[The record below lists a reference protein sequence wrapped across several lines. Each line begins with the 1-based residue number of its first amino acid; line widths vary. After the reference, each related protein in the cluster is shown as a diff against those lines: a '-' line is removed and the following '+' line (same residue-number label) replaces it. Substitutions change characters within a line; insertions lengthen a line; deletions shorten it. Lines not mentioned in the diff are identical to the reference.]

1 VRAASASASHDA
13 LRDGHVPAADLAS
26 AVPRP
31 TTATKRAE
39 GAMHEREAN
48 PVVNHP
54 PTTTDDSKL
63 WRVVL
68 VDDHHLFRDGMV
80 RLFAYEDDFEVV
92 AQASSGEEAIERV
105 RDAVPDIV
113 LMDIDMPGIGGI
125 EAIRAI
131 AREMPAV
138 TIVAL
143 TVHEDD
149 DTLFEAVKAGAQGYL
164 VKSIR
169 SAELL
174 ALLRGVAHGEAPLTR
189 GMATRILREFARDR
203 LRSEL
208 GDHSPGAGIPAIPAP
223 VTPGIDPAAAFASL
237 SSREEEVLT
246 LVAARMTNKE
256 IAQRLVLSEFTVKN
270 HLRNI
275 LAKLHLTSRT
285 QAARLLASL
294 PGRPESSLSRVPNG
308 DGDGGERR

>member
-1 VRAASASASHDA
+1 MSDVLEPSAASIS
-13 LRDGHVPAADLAS
+13 V
-26 AVPRP
+26 
-31 TTATKRAE
+31 
-39 GAMHEREAN
+39 
-48 PVVNHP
+48 
-54 PTTTDDSKL
+54 

-68 VDDHHLFRDGMV
+68 VDDHPLFRDGMA

-92 AQASSGEEAIERV
+92 AEASSGEEAVERV
-105 RDAVPDIV
+105 REAMPDIV

-149 DTLFEAVKAGAQGYL
+149 DTLFEAVKAGAHGYL

-169 SAELL
+169 AAELL
-174 ALLRGVAHGEAPLTR
+174 ERLRGLAHGEAPLTR
-189 GMATRILREFARDR
+189 GMATRILREFARDPAR
-203 LRSEL
+203 PSFSE
-208 GDHSPGAGIPAIPAP
+208 HSPGAAGEGAPLHGGLGGAWGPPPALIPAP
-223 VTPGIDPAAAFASL
+223 VTPGIDPAAALASL
-237 SSREEEVLT
+237 SSREEEVLA
-246 LVAARMTNKE
+246 LVAARLTNKE

-294 PGRPESSLSRVPNG
+294 PPRPDSPPPPRGATS
-308 DGDGGERR
+308 GGGKGSVGSGGVSQ

>member
-1 VRAASASASHDA
+1 MDDQTAGGGRERRA
-13 LRDGHVPAADLAS
+13 
-26 AVPRP
+26 
-31 TTATKRAE
+31 TAY
-39 GAMHEREAN
+39 
-48 PVVNHP
+48 
-54 PTTTDDSKL
+54 
-63 WRVVL
+63 RVVL
-68 VDDHHLFRDGMV
+68 VDDHPLFRDGMA

-92 AQASSGEEAIERV
+92 ATASSGEEAIERI
-105 RDAVPDIV
+105 RETMPDIV

-131 AREMPAV
+131 SREMPAV

-169 SAELL
+169 TAELL
-174 ALLRGVAHGEAPLTR
+174 VLLRGLALGEAPLTR
-189 GMATRILREFARDR
+189 GMATRILKEFARDR
-203 LRSEL
+203 PIRGEP
-208 GDHSPGAGIPAIPAP
+208 GDFPAVAAAHGTPTIPAP
-223 VTPGIDPAAAFASL
+223 VTPGIDPATALASL
-237 SSREEEVLT
+237 SAREEEVLS
-246 LVAARMTNKE
+246 LVAARLTNKE

-294 PGRPESSLSRVPNG
+294 PTRSGPVVMGPSAG
-308 DGDGGERR
+308 DRS

>member
-1 VRAASASASHDA
+1 MSDNAKPTITSAEAGGTPAVSGDEPASATS
-13 LRDGHVPAADLAS
+13 V
-26 AVPRP
+26 
-31 TTATKRAE
+31 
-39 GAMHEREAN
+39 
-48 PVVNHP
+48 
-54 PTTTDDSKL
+54 

-68 VDDHHLFRDGMV
+68 VDDHPLFRDGMA
-80 RLFAYEDDFEVV
+80 RLFAYEDDVEVV
-92 AQASSGEEAIERV
+92 GEASSGEEAIERV
-105 RDAVPDIV
+105 REAMPDIV

-138 TIVAL
+138 TIIAL

-149 DTLFEAVKAGAQGYL
+149 DTLFEAVKAGAHGYL

-174 ALLRGVAHGEAPLTR
+174 ARLRGLAHGEAPLTR
-189 GMATRILREFARDR
+189 GMATRILREFARDPSR
-203 LRSEL
+203 PSFSAVSAQE
-208 GDHSPGAGIPAIPAP
+208 HSYANTFGAPTAQEAPAAMIKAP
-223 VTPGIDPAAAFASL
+223 ITPGIDPAAALASL
-237 SSREEEVLT
+237 SSREEEVLA
-246 LVAARMTNKE
+246 LVAARLTNKE

-285 QAARLLASL
+285 QAARLLASVN
-294 PGRPESSLSRVPNG
+294 RP
-308 DGDGGERR
+308 

>member
-1 VRAASASASHDA
+1 MVDEATDGQDR
-13 LRDGHVPAADLAS
+13 RDIAH
-26 AVPRP
+26 
-31 TTATKRAE
+31 
-39 GAMHEREAN
+39 
-48 PVVNHP
+48 
-54 PTTTDDSKL
+54 
-63 WRVVL
+63 RVVL
-68 VDDHHLFRDGMV
+68 VDDHPLFRDGMA

-92 AQASSGEEAIERV
+92 ATASSGEEAIECIRESM
-105 RDAVPDIV
+105 PDIV

-131 AREMPAV
+131 SREMPAV

-149 DTLFEAVKAGAQGYL
+149 DTLFEAVKSGARGYL

-169 SAELL
+169 TAELL
-174 ALLRGVAHGEAPLTR
+174 VLLRGLAHGEAPLTR
-189 GMATRILREFARDR
+189 GMATRILKEFARDR
-203 LRSEL
+203 PIRAE
-208 GDHSPGAGIPAIPAP
+208 PGASHGMAAGHGMPTIPAP
-223 VTPGIDPAAAFASL
+223 VTPGIDPATALASL
-237 SSREEEVLT
+237 SAREEEVLA
-246 LVAARMTNKE
+246 LVAARLTNKE

-294 PGRPESSLSRVPNG
+294 PARSGPLVTGPSGG
-308 DGDGGERR
+308 DRS